1 MEENKITIKP
11 KMRITLLDSE
21 LRCISDR
28 LVDQA
33 TEFMQGAKVKHTD
46 PIKLE
51 VVLTSKNDVESLKT
65 YLDQLVGNLP
75 IKVIGTRGR
84 PASTSS
90 YKPLIGINVLAIS
103 VWSS

>member
-1 MEENKITIKP
+1 MEENKIIIKP

-51 VVLTSKNDVESLKT
+51 VILTSKIQKMWGL
-65 YLDQLVGNLP
+65 
-75 IKVIGTRGR
+75 GT
-84 PASTSS
+84 PQDLE
-90 YKPLIGINVLAIS
+90 YFVKNFDK
-103 VWSS
+103 

>member
-33 TEFMQGAKVKHTD
+33 TELIQGDKLKHTD
-46 PIKLE
+46 PI
-51 VVLTSKNDVESLKT
+51 
-65 YLDQLVGNLP
+65 
-75 IKVIGTRGR
+75 
-84 PASTSS
+84 
-90 YKPLIGINVLAIS
+90 
-103 VWSS
+103 

>member
-1 MEENKITIKP
+1 MEENKIIIKP

-46 PIKLE
+46 PITFMGRLP
-51 VVLTSKNDVESLKT
+51 TS
-65 YLDQLVGNLP
+65 
-75 IKVIGTRGR
+75 
-84 PASTSS
+84 
-90 YKPLIGINVLAIS
+90 
-103 VWSS
+103 

>member
-1 MEENKITIKP
+1 MEENKIIIKP

-51 VVLTSKNDVESLKT
+51 VVLTSKNDIESLKT
-65 YLDQLVGNLP
+65 SLAQTQKTIINN
-75 IKVIGTRGR
+75 
-84 PASTSS
+84 
-90 YKPLIGINVLAIS
+90 YKNNRMYKGE
-103 VWSS
+103 